1 MCAPQRRYCGY
12 CFVISSVKVKTKMS
26 IIQFGYTTI
35 ISIILWMLSRLKC
48 VRVFLSFVFRCLSLS
63 VTMCSS
69 ALLLDYLKY
78 NLPTKLCV
86 DWIFRDGHETVESE
100 SSQDRVPFHFGVWVH
115 LWYFDKVCTRTRTYT
130 TPKVCLNGCHFWWR
144 CGCCFCFVVGCV
156 RAFIIVIVFV
166 PLFFQKDKTQLL
178 TVILVVLSFS
188 LSFDALHNRSS
199 IDQYTVCVSVTVY
212 TVRSTARRHTLNCSF
227 LNSVLNVFS
236 CGRRVSICVC
246 VWSLDA
252 LSSLEGVYTLVKIP

>member
-166 PLFFQKDKTQLL
+166 PLFFQKIQDTA
-178 TVILVVLSFS
+178 VDCYISC
-188 LSFDALHNRSS
+188 S
-199 IDQYTVCVSVTVY
+199 I
-212 TVRSTARRHTLNCSF
+212 
-227 LNSVLNVFS
+227 VFS
-236 CGRRVSICVC
+236 VIWRTSQPFINWSIYCLCIRYCVH
-246 VWSLDA
+246 
-252 LSSLEGVYTLVKIP
+252 GTLYST